1 MKKRKNTYFILFLLA
16 YIISLLFFY
25 QEIAHNIF
33 LFALAVG
40 VPLFS
45 TIFLF
50 IKIKALYKKVN
61 SHTKSLTHSNFEL
74 QQKIKE
80 EIAKNEQHNKILLH
94 QSKMAAMGEMISN
107 IAHQWR
113 QPLSAISTAAS
124 AMKLQK
130 ELKILSDETFD
141 YSYNMIMKNSEFL
154 SETINSFRDF
164 FALDKEKSD
173 FDLEETINRN
183 IDLINNRLIE
193 NNIKLH
199 THFEKNITLFGYKN
213 EFMQVIINLL
223 NNAIDALKVKSIKEN
238 KIILIQTY
246 TLDNQAIVV
255 IHDNGDGIKES
266 IKDKIFE
273 PYFTTKHQA
282 QGTGIGLYMTQE
294 IIVNHMNGNIK
305 SFNESFELDGKK
317 YYGAKFQLTIGLKA
331 Q

>member
-1 MKKRKNTYFILFLLA
+1 MKKRKNIYFVLSLCFYLLTL
-16 YIISLLFFY
+16 IFF
-25 QEIAHNIF
+25 QKEIAHNSF
-33 LFALAVG
+33 LFFIAILPPV
-40 VPLFS
+40 FS

-50 IKIKALYKKVN
+50 LKLKKLYKQVN
-61 SHTKSLTHSNFEL
+61 IHTKSLTHTNFAL
-74 QQKIKE
+74 QQQVKQ
-80 EIAKNEQHNKILLH
+80 EIEKNEQRNKMLLH

-141 YSYNMIMKNSEFL
+141 YSYEMIMKNSEFL

-164 FALDKEKSD
+164 FSMDKEKTH
-173 FDLEETINRN
+173 FNLQETINRN

-199 THFEKNITLFGYKN
+199 THLDPNIQLYGYKN
-213 EFMQVIINLL
+213 EFMQVIINIL
-223 NNAIDALKVKSIKEN
+223 NNAIDALKVKFIKED
-238 KIILIQTY
+238 KIILIETY
-246 TLDNQAIVV
+246 MQNNDAIIV
-255 IHDNGDGIKES
+255 IHDNGDGIKEN
-266 IKDKIFE
+266 IKEKIFE

-294 IIVNHMNGNIK
+294 ILVNHMNGSIQCNNAT
-305 SFNESFELDGKK
+305 FVLNEKEYF
-317 YYGAKFQLTIGLKA
+317 GARFQLSIPVTH
-331 Q
+331 

>member
-1 MKKRKNTYFILFLLA
+1 MKKKRNTYFILYLVGYILA
-16 YIISLLFFY
+16 LLFFY
-25 QEIAHNIF
+25 QEISHNLF

-45 TIFLF
+45 TIYLFLRL
-50 IKIKALYKKVN
+50 KNLYKKVN
-61 SHTKSLTHSNFEL
+61 SHTKSLTHSNFTL
-74 QQKIKE
+74 QQKVKE
-80 EIAKNEQHNKILLH
+80 EIEKNEQRNKMLLH

-164 FALDKEKSD
+164 FAMDKEKTN
-173 FDLEETINRN
+173 FDLEETIHQN

-199 THFEKNITLFGYKN
+199 SQFEKNITLFGYKN

-223 NNAIDALKVKSIKEN
+223 NNAIDALKVKTIKESKLIYIHTYIEN
-238 KIILIQTY
+238 GKAII
-246 TLDNQAIVV
+246 IV
-255 IHDNGDGIKES
+255 HDNGDGIKET
-266 IKDKIFE
+266 IKEKIFE

-294 IIVNHMNGNIK
+294 IIVNHMNGCIQSSNQPFQIDG
-305 SFNESFELDGKK
+305 NEYF
-317 YYGAKFQLTIGLKA
+317 GAQFKLSIPLA
-331 Q
+331 HS

>member
-1 MKKRKNTYFILFLLA
+1 MKKRKNTYFIISLVIYIL
-16 YIISLLFFY
+16 YIIVFY
-25 QEIAHNIF
+25 QEITNSTL
-33 LFALAVG
+33 LFSIAVG
-40 VPLFS
+40 IPFCS

-50 IKIKALYKKVN
+50 LKFKELYKKVN
-61 SHTKSLTHSNFEL
+61 LHTKALTHSNYNL
-74 QQKIKE
+74 QQQVKQ
-80 EIAKNEQHNKILLH
+80 EIEKNEQRNKLLMH

-141 YSYNMIMKNSEFL
+141 YSYEMIMKNAEFL

-164 FALDKEKSD
+164 FIMDKEKTD
-173 FDLEETINRN
+173 FDLKETMARN
-183 IDLINNRLIE
+183 CDLINNRLVG

-199 THFEKNITLFGYKN
+199 FEFEENIKLNGYKN
-213 EFMQVIINLL
+213 EFMQVIINIL
-223 NNAIDALKVKSIKEN
+223 NNAIDALKTKTIKES
-238 KIILIQTY
+238 KIILMKTY
-246 TLDNQAIVV
+246 TENNNAIII

-266 IKDKIFE
+266 IKEKIFE

-294 IIVNHMNGNIK
+294 ILVNHMNGSITCCNDT
-305 SFNESFELDGKK
+305 FVLDEKE
-317 YYGAKFQLTIGLKA
+317 YFGAQFTLSIPITH
-331 Q
+331 

>member
-1 MKKRKNTYFILFLLA
+1 MKIIKKHYFAILLAIYTLILFLF
-16 YIISLLFFY
+16 YKEISTSL
-25 QEIAHNIF
+25 F
-33 LFALAVG
+33 LFSLIIG
-40 VPLFS
+40 LPLFC
-45 TIFLF
+45 TIFLY
-50 IKIKALYKKVN
+50 IKLKKLYNKVT
-61 SHTKSLTHSNFEL
+61 SQTKILTHSNISL
-74 QQKIKE
+74 KQKIDE
-80 EIAKNEQHNKILLH
+80 EIEKNFQRNKMLLH

-130 ELKILSDETFD
+130 ELEILTDETFD

-164 FALDKEKSD
+164 FAIDKEKTN
-173 FDLEETINRN
+173 FDLHETIFRN

-199 THFEKNITLFGYKN
+199 TQFVETISLFGYKN

-223 NNAIDALKVKSIKEN
+223 NNAIDALKEKSVKES
-238 KIILIQTY
+238 KIILIATKIEN
-246 TLDNQAIVV
+246 NQVV
-255 IHDNGDGIKES
+255 ISVHDNADGIKDD
-266 IKDKIFE
+266 IKEKIFE

-294 IIVNHMNGNIK
+294 IIVNHMNGSIK
-305 SFNESFELDGKK
+305 SENCSFMLEEKE
-317 YYGAKFQLTIGLKA
+317 YFGALFTICVPITLN
-331 Q
+331 

>member
-1 MKKRKNTYFILFLLA
+1 MKKRKNTYFALCLLGYILT
-16 YIISLLFFY
+16 LLFFH
-25 QEIAHNIF
+25 QEIVHNIF
-33 LFALAVG
+33 LFSVAILAPV
-40 VPLFS
+40 FS

-50 IKIKALYKKVN
+50 LRLKKMYKHVN
-61 SHTKSLTHSNFEL
+61 AHTKSLTDSNFVL
-74 QQKIKE
+74 QQQIKQ
-80 EIAKNEQHNKILLH
+80 EIEKNEQRNKMLLH

-141 YSYNMIMKNSEFL
+141 YSYEMIMKNSEFL

-164 FALDKEKSD
+164 FVMDKEKTH

-193 NNIKLH
+193 NNIKVQSNL
-199 THFEKNITLFGYKN
+199 EENIQLYGYKN
-213 EFMQVIINLL
+213 EFMQVIINIL
-223 NNAIDALKVKSIKEN
+223 NNAIDALKVKFIKED

-246 TLDNQAIVV
+246 MQNNHAIIL
-255 IHDNGDGIKES
+255 IHDNGDGIKEA

-294 IIVNHMNGNIK
+294 ILVNHMNGSIECNNVTFIL
-305 SFNESFELDGKK
+305 NEKEYF
-317 YYGAKFQLTIGLKA
+317 GAQFKLSIPITH
-331 Q
+331 

>member
-1 MKKRKNTYFILFLLA
+1 MKKKKNTYFIIYLLV
-16 YIISLLFFY
+16 YILSLLFFY
-25 QEIAHNIF
+25 EEISHNLF
-33 LFALAVG
+33 LFALAIG
-40 VPLFS
+40 IPLFS
-45 TIFLF
+45 TIYLF
-50 IKIKALYKKVN
+50 IRLKNLYKKVN
-61 SHTKSLTHSNFEL
+61 SHTKSLTHSNFTL
-74 QQKIKE
+74 QQKVKE
-80 EIAKNEQHNKILLH
+80 EIEKNEQRNKMLLH

-164 FALDKEKSD
+164 FAMDKEKTN
-173 FDLEETINRN
+173 FDLEETIHQN

-199 THFEKNITLFGYKN
+199 SKFEPNITLFGYKN

-223 NNAIDALKVKSIKEN
+223 NNAIDALKVKTIKECKLIFIHTYVENN
-238 KIILIQTY
+238 KAIII
-246 TLDNQAIVV
+246 
-255 IHDNGDGIKES
+255 IHDNGDGIKEN

-294 IIVNHMNGNIK
+294 IIVNHMNGSIK
-305 SFNESFELDGKK
+305 SSNQPFKIEDIE
-317 YYGAKFQLTIGLKA
+317 YYGAQFKLTVPIA
-331 Q
+331 HS